1 MENEILL
8 QQISRLIIQNK
19 KKIVN
24 ERDIIN
30 LCSDEEEYK
39 RIIPILVQNFKLI
52 GFSLIR
58 TTFQGKRFFVLTT
71 PGKDDI
77 ISPSMYGTLGLII
90 ALYNDVGREIELSI
104 IKQIFKE
111 LWDEVEELIT
121 HNYLQITQD
130 KGTDKISITP
140 IGKAAFKNVLK
151 GLNLP
156 KILSFQN
163 LDEKTK
169 PIEKVLKKTVKKKTT
184 KKKAKKKKTT
194 KKKATKKKTTKKK
207 GTKKKTTKKKATKK
221 KTTKKKAT
229 KKKTTKKKTSKKKTT
244 KKK

>member
-1 MENEILL
+1 MKILENEILL

-58 TTFQGKRFFVLTT
+58 TTFQGKRFFILTT
-71 PGKDDI
+71 PGKDDV

-90 ALYNDVGREIELSI
+90 ALYNDVGREIEL
-104 IKQIFKE
+104 IKFKKIFKE
-111 LWDEVEELIT
+111 LWDEIEELIT
-121 HNYLQITQD
+121 HNYLQIIQD

-140 IGKAAFKNVLK
+140 IGKAAFKNILK
-151 GLNLP
+151 DLNLP
-156 KILSFQN
+156 KILSFQ
-163 LDEKTK
+163 DHD
-169 PIEKVLKKTVKKKTT
+169 VKKKTT
-184 KKKAKKKKTT
+184 KKNNT
-194 KKKATKKKTTKKK
+194 KKK
-207 GTKKKTTKKKATKK
+207 
-221 KTTKKKAT
+221 
-229 KKKTTKKKTSKKKTT
+229 
-244 KKK
+244 

>member
-1 MENEILL
+1 MANEILL

-39 RIIPILVQNFKLI
+39 EIIPILVQNFKLI

-58 TTFQGKRFFVLTT
+58 TTFQGKRYFVLTT

-90 ALYNDVGREIELSI
+90 ALYNEVGREIELI
-104 IKQIFKE
+104 KIKQIFKE

-121 HNYLQITQD
+121 HNYLQISQD
-130 KGTDKISITP
+130 NGSETLSITP
-140 IGKAAFKNVLK
+140 IGKAAFKNILK
-151 GLNLP
+151 ELNLP
-156 KILSFQN
+156 KILSFQG
-163 LDEKTK
+163 LDESIK
-169 PIEKVLKKTVKKKTT
+169 PTEITLTETVEKKPTKTT
-184 KKKAKKKKTT
+184 V
-194 KKKATKKKTTKKK
+194 TKKKTTKKK
-207 GTKKKTTKKKATKK
+207 S
-221 KTTKKKAT
+221 T
-229 KKKTTKKKTSKKKTT
+229 KKKTTKKKTTMKKTTKKKTT

>member
-39 RIIPILVQNFKLI
+39 KIIPALVQNFKLI

-58 TTFQGKRFFVLTT
+58 TTFQGERYFVLTT
-71 PGKDDI
+71 PGKDDA

-90 ALYNDVGREIELSI
+90 ALYNEVGRNIELI
-104 IKQIFKE
+104 KIKQIFKE

-121 HNYLQITQD
+121 HNYLQISKD
-130 KGTDKISITP
+130 KGTEIITITP
-140 IGKAAFKNVLK
+140 IGKAAFKNILK
-151 GLNLP
+151 DLNLP
-156 KILSFQN
+156 KILTFQD
-163 LDEKTK
+163 LEVKPK
-169 PIEKVLKKTVKKKTT
+169 PIEKTLTKT
-184 KKKAKKKKTT
+184 
-194 KKKATKKKTTKKK
+194 TKKKTTKKK
-207 GTKKKTTKKKATKK
+207 STKKK
-221 KTTKKKAT
+221 
-229 KKKTTKKKTSKKKTT
+229 
-244 KKK
+244 

>member
-1 MENEILL
+1 VENEILL

-39 RIIPILVQNFKLI
+39 KMIPVLVQNFKLI

-58 TTFQGKRFFVLTT
+58 TTFQGKRYFVLTT
-71 PGKDDI
+71 PGKDDA

-90 ALYNDVGREIELSI
+90 ALNNEVGRDIELTK

-121 HNYLQITQD
+121 HNYLQISKD
-130 KGTDKISITP
+130 KGTDILTITP
-140 IGKAAFKNVLK
+140 IGKAAFKNILRE
-151 GLNLP
+151 LNLP
-156 KILSFQN
+156 KILSFQD
-163 LDEKTK
+163 LEVK
-169 PIEKVLKKTVKKKTT
+169 PIEKTLKKT
-184 KKKAKKKKTT
+184 
-194 KKKATKKKTTKKK
+194 TKKKTTKKK
-207 GTKKKTTKKKATKK
+207 
-221 KTTKKKAT
+221 
-229 KKKTTKKKTSKKKTT
+229 
-244 KKK
+244 